1 MAQSYGILGQIYLGQ
16 SGSSNTVNVL
26 SNVYSC
32 PVGSN
37 TVINSIYLCNQSSKN
52 ANVTVALYPH
62 TLSANPLASVGDRHF
77 ILKSQE
83 IKQAESLILNLNVT
97 MNAGTTLAV
106 NNEIRADETG
116 QPAPAGSAGFA
127 NVSVSAFGV
136 VIT

>member
-16 SGSSNTVNVL
+16 TGSSNTNNVL

-37 TVINSIYLCNQSSKN
+37 TIINSIYLCNQSATN
-52 ANVTVALYPH
+52 GNVSVALYPH
-62 TLSANPLASVGDRHF
+62 TLSANPLASVGNSHF
-77 ILKSQE
+77 ILKEQE
-83 IKQAESLILNLNVT
+83 IERAESLILNLNVT

-106 NNEIRADETG
+106 E
-116 QPAPAGSAGFA
+116 SAYRNPELSSA

-136 VIT
+136 AIT

>member
-16 SGSSNTVNVL
+16 SGSSNTNNVL

-37 TVINSIYLCNQSSKN
+37 TIINSIYLCNQSATN
-52 ANVTVALYPH
+52 GNVSVALYPH
-62 TLSANPLASVGDRHF
+62 TLGTNPIGTVGNSHF
-77 ILKSQE
+77 ILKEQK
-83 IKQAESLILNLNVT
+83 IDAAESLILNLNLT

-106 NNEIRADETG
+106 NNAVRTG
-116 QPAPAGSAGFA
+116 DTFS

-136 VIT
+136 AIT

>member
-37 TVINSIYLCNQSSKN
+37 TVINSIYLCNQSATN
-52 ANVTVALYPH
+52 GNVSVALYPH
-62 TLSANPLASVGDRHF
+62 TLGTNPIGSIGNSHF
-77 ILKSQE
+77 ILKEQE
-83 IKQAESLILNLNVT
+83 IKQAESLILNLNLT

-106 NNEIRADETG
+106 NNAVRTG
-116 QPAPAGSAGFA
+116 DTFS

-136 VIT
+136 AIT

>member
-16 SGSSNTVNVL
+16 SGSSNTNNVL

-37 TVINSIYLCNQSSKN
+37 TIINSIYLCNQSATN
-52 ANVTVALYPH
+52 GNVSVALYPH
-62 TLSANPLASVGDRHF
+62 TLGTNPIGAVGNSHF
-77 ILKSQE
+77 ILKEQE
-83 IKQAESLILNLNVT
+83 IKQAESLILNLNLT

-106 NNEIRADETG
+106 NNAVRTG
-116 QPAPAGSAGFA
+116 DTFS

-136 VIT
+136 AIT

>member
-16 SGSSNTVNVL
+16 SGSSNTNNVL

-37 TVINSIYLCNQSSKN
+37 TIINSIYLCNQSATN
-52 ANVTVALYPH
+52 GNVSLALYPH
-62 TLSANPLASVGDRHF
+62 TLGTNPIGTVGNSHF
-77 ILKSQE
+77 ILKDQK
-83 IKQAESLILNLNVT
+83 IKQAESLILNLNLT

-106 NNEIRADETG
+106 NNAVRTG
-116 QPAPAGSAGFA
+116 DTFS

-136 VIT
+136 AIT